1 MTILEEIFE
10 HKRSELV
17 RSKAEK
23 PLAQVESEA
32 DRAEPPLDF
41 TAALSQRSHP
51 ALIAEIKQRS
61 PSRGL
66 LSAAFD
72 PLTLAQ
78 VYRDNGAAAL
88 SILTDQRYF
97 GGSLEILQQVAAH
110 FQQTVGRRLP
120 LLRKDFICDPYQVF
134 EARASGADAILL
146 IAASLEERLLREL
159 QGLAQALGMTALVE
173 VHNQAELQTA
183 LKVQPRLIGINN
195 RDLHTFNVDLQTY
208 QELRPSIP
216 QGILVTA
223 ESGIHSLKD
232 VQKLEKAG
240 VDAILVGEALVTA
253 EDVAAKVRS
262 LAQAEVPL

>member
-10 HKRSELV
+10 HKRSELA

-23 PLAQVESEA
+23 PIAQVESEA
-32 DRAEPPLDF
+32 ARAEPPLDF
-41 TAALSQRSHP
+41 TSALRQRSHP

-66 LSAAFD
+66 LSPAFD
-72 PLTLAQ
+72 PLSLAQ
-78 VYRDNGAAAL
+78 IYRENGASAL

-97 GGSLEILQQVAAH
+97 GGSLGILKQVAAH
-110 FQQTVGRRLP
+110 FRETPGGQLP

-134 EARASGADAILL
+134 EARANGADAILL
-146 IAASLEERLLREL
+146 IAASLSESQLREL

-173 VHNQAELQTA
+173 VHNPAELQTA
-183 LKVQPRLIGINN
+183 LQVEPCLIGINN
-195 RDLHTFNVDLQTY
+195 RDLHNFSVDLRTY

-216 QGILVTA
+216 PGILVTA
-223 ESGIHSLKD
+223 ESGIHALED
-232 VQKLEKAG
+232 VQKLESAG

-253 EDVAAKVRS
+253 GDVASKVRC
-262 LAQAEVPL
+262 LAQVEAQP